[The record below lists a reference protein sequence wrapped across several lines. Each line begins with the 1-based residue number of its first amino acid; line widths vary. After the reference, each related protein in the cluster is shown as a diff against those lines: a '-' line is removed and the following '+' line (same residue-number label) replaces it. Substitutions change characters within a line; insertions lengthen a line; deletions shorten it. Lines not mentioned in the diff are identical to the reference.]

1 LILTDSQKINAEV
14 KNQMKQLTKRALAVL
29 GATAF
34 VVLAAR
40 PARAVD
46 HFNIDANRPL
56 SFDDAESIAFG
67 EMSLEVGAAIALPS
81 DRDVGGEFDVEFLYG
96 FALNTHVSIGIDPVV
111 GGRADSED
119 TDFDPGDLS
128 VGIFHNFNREY
139 DNTPAF
145 AIRADTYFPTGDD
158 SEGVDFRLRGIASK
172 TVGQYDRLHLNLDL
186 NVNTETE
193 ADERSVV
200 PGVILGYSRPLG
212 YPRRFNRTGLAE
224 LGVRLGDEEGTD
236 AVVTAGV
243 GLRQQVGYSSVLD
256 VGLQGELATGDDDQ
270 QDQLRFIVGYSTA
283 F

>member
-1 LILTDSQKINAEV
+1 
-14 KNQMKQLTKRALAVL
+14 MKQLTKQALAVL

-34 VVLAAR
+34 VVLVAH

-67 EMSLEVGAAIALPS
+67 EMSLEVGAALTLPNE
-81 DRDVGGEFDVEFLYG
+81 RDVGGAFDVEFLYG
-96 FALNTHVSIGIDPVV
+96 FAPNTHFNIGIDPVI

-139 DNTPAF
+139 GNTPAF
-145 AIRADTYFPTGDD
+145 AVRADTYFPTGDD

-172 TVGQYDRLHLNLDL
+172 TVGQYDRLHMNLDL
-186 NVNTETE
+186 NVNTDTDE
-193 ADERSVV
+193 DERSVV
-200 PGVILGYSRPLG
+200 PGLVLGYSRPLG
-212 YPRRFNRTGLAE
+212 YPRRFNQTGLAE

-236 AVVTAGV
+236 AVVTAGI
-243 GLRQQVGYSSVLD
+243 GLRQQVDYQSVLD
-256 VGLQGELATGDDDQ
+256 IGLQGELATGEDDQ
-270 QDQLRFIVGYSTA
+270 RDQLRLVVGYSTA

>member
-1 LILTDSQKINAEV
+1 
-14 KNQMKQLTKRALAVL
+14 MKQLTKHALAVL

-34 VVLAAR
+34 VVLVAH

-67 EMSLEVGAAIALPS
+67 EMSLEVGAALTLPNE
-81 DRDVGGEFDVEFLYG
+81 RDVGGEFDVEFLYG
-96 FALNTHVSIGIDPVV
+96 FAPNTHFSIGIDPVV

-139 DNTPAF
+139 GNTPAF
-145 AIRADTYFPTGDD
+145 AVRADTYFPTGDD
-158 SEGVDFRLRGIASK
+158 SQGIDFRLRGIASK
-172 TVGQYDRLHLNLDL
+172 TVGQYDRMHLNLDL

-193 ADERSVV
+193 EEERSVV

-212 YPRRFNRTGLAE
+212 YPRRFNQTGLAE

-236 AVVTAGV
+236 AVVTAGI
-243 GLRQQVGYSSVLD
+243 GLRQQVGYQSVLD
-256 VGLQGELATGDDDQ
+256 IGLQGELATGEDDQ
-270 QDQLRFIVGYSTA
+270 RDQLRLVVGYSTA